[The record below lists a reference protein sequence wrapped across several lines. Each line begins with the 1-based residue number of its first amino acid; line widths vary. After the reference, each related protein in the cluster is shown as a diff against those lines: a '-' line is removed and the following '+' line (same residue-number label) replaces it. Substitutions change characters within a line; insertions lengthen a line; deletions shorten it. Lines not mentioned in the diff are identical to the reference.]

1 MELKRTLFSKE
12 YGALRTVI
20 TDNDILFCAIDI
32 ARMLGYKRPDK
43 AVSDNCMNIR
53 LYKISTTG
61 GDQYIRF
68 ITDDEA
74 IRLARRCTLPGA
86 ERFCDAL
93 YSAIAT
99 LEDCYFK
106 DRDEE
111 DEPTV
116 SGLADYDFVDD
127 DDDDVTGY
135 LKDLDIPFD
144 PERPDDVT
152 VMVIVLL
159 LIQKTLEFFKQYL
172 SEEYEVSPDEHND
185 EETDAED
192 EDVERTNRFMDAFM
206 TALYNEL
213 R

>member
-43 AVSDNCMNIR
+43 AVADNCMNIR
-53 LYKISTTG
+53 LYKIPTTG

-86 ERFCDAL
+86 DRFCDAL
-93 YSAIAT
+93 YSAIRT
-99 LEDCYFK
+99 LEESYFAN
-106 DRDEE
+106 DDEADEELGDYDFEEPDSDDVEYGSDEDYDEE
-111 DEPTV
+111 D
-116 SGLADYDFVDD
+116 
-127 DDDDVTGY
+127 
-135 LKDLDIPFD
+135 DLDD
-144 PERPDDVT
+144 MSDLS
-152 VMVIVLL
+152 VMVVVLD
-159 LIQKTLEFFKQYL
+159 LIRRTLEFFKHYL
-172 SEEYEVSPDEHND
+172 AEEYDFDPDEFDDGEAAVD
-185 EETDAED
+185 EEEIK
-192 EDVERTNRFMDAFM
+192 RTNHFMDALM
-206 TALYNEL
+206 TALYDEL